1 MVELVSWLFWWLHV
15 KTICVLGSIS
25 MMINHLAKS
34 AWWRRQM
41 ESNNLSKNHGSK
53 HFNFVMGLLF
63 SRNHC
68 SWSDRIQCKK
78 WIMKVL
84 TKATTNKNKYNII
97 NNCKRNRVTKDWRIL
112 VDVTLQ
118 PSRKRY
124 KINALFPSSG
134 CSNNDEF
141 LSQWRQKES
150 W

>member
-1 MVELVSWLFWWLHV
+1 
-15 KTICVLGSIS
+15 
-25 MMINHLAKS
+25 
-34 AWWRRQM
+34 
-41 ESNNLSKNHGSK
+41 
-53 HFNFVMGLLF
+53 
-63 SRNHC
+63 
-68 SWSDRIQCKK
+68 
-78 WIMKVL
+78 MKVL

-141 LSQWRQKES
+141 LSQ
-150 W
+150 